1 MIDRKQLRTCFFDE
15 IADINEIAER
25 LPSVESLL
33 PLNYNFEEAF
43 EKVSNEWKTEL
54 MITVADK
61 VLKWF
66 DDEIPEKAVVT
77 VVNGR
82 IQVDCKQCPL
92 YGKFCHDVMVETL

>member
-1 MIDRKQLRTCFFDE
+1 
-15 IADINEIAER
+15 
-25 LPSVESLL
+25 
-33 PLNYNFEEAF
+33 
-43 EKVSNEWKTEL
+43 